1 MNNKII
7 AAVVLGCT
15 IMLSSCQKEETDS
28 LPEGAILLTTEGFH
42 GNEKTSV
49 SGNTVQWDGS
59 STETVNIN
67 GDDYEVHV
75 SGNHAYINPGGA
87 ISGSTVYGYYPH
99 NIVTADGW
107 ETTSPTVTIPSTYDC
122 HYNDGRQIIALPMV
136 AYGNYGSTPN
146 NIEFKHLTAA
156 VKVMVRNEISSSLTL
171 KLDKVVVSS
180 SSYLLSG
187 RTPVTLNNN
196 DNPTVNA
203 VTTSSKNSVTVN
215 FTDHPTIPYST
226 GSDDN
231 RIEVQVPIRPIGNG
245 STTPITVEVFAYEE
259 GNPGRT
265 FTFRKENVSVSTLGR
280 NVMLTAG
287 CRISSETGNVTE
299 FNYLTTPLTFEA
311 KTANATV
318 TFTPATG
325 KTLEYSTDGITWNT
339 YSTAI
344 TLANIGDKVSFR
356 GDNTSMA
363 TISTYSS
370 FSCSGD
376 CYVYGNIM
384 SLLNKNNFSTLA
396 VLTDAYT
403 FRNLF
408 QNNTRIH
415 NHPSKTL
422 SLPAT
427 TLTNN
432 CYQNM
437 FKGCT
442 NLTSAPYLPAT
453 SLTELCYYNMFFGC
467 SYLTSAPEL
476 PATSLANKCYM
487 CMFQGCTKLTS
498 APALPATSLATY
510 CYSSMFSGCTSL
522 ILAPELP
529 ATTLTNSC
537 YEYMFQGCT
546 NLISAPTL
554 PASSLSDYCYQYMF
568 QNCTSLSSPPSL
580 PATTLAIFCYYY
592 MFEGCVRLTSSP
604 ELSALTLNNSCYS
617 HMFKGCSGLTS
628 APSLPAMTLASSCY
642 EHMFQDCSSLTRAP
656 DLLAPTLVSS
666 CYQYMFKDCSN
677 LNSIKCLAEPTIPTG
692 TTTCWLQGVSTT
704 GTFTKAKKMT
714 YWSNDNN
721 GIPSGWTVVN
731 AN

>member
-1 MNNKII
+1 MKHEMNNKII

-15 IMLSSCQKEETDS
+15 IMLSSCQKEEADS
-28 LPEGAILLTTEGFH
+28 LPEGAIQLTTEGFH

-287 CRISSETGNVTE
+287 CRISTETGNVTE

-363 TISTYSS
+363 TSSTYSK

-376 CYVYGNIM
+376 CYVYGNVM
-384 SLLNKNNFSTLA
+384 SLLSKNNFATLT
-396 VLTDAYT
+396 VLTDNYT

-432 CYQNM
+432 CYQYM
-437 FKGCT
+437 FQGCT
-442 NLTSAPYLPAT
+442 
-453 SLTELCYYNMFFGC
+453 
-467 SYLTSAPEL
+467 YLTSAPVL
-476 PATSLANKCYM
+476 PAVTLAISCYYY
-487 CMFQGCTKLTS
+487 MFDGCTGLLS
-498 APALPATSLATY
+498 APALPATTLANN
-510 CYSSMFSGCTSL
+510 CYNSMFHGCTKL
-522 ILAPELP
+522 ISTPDLP

-537 YEYMFQGCT
+537 YQYMFQGCTGLLSVTSLPATTLADYCYNNMFQGCT
-546 NLISAPTL
+546 NLIVVP
-554 PASSLSDYCYQYMF
+554 
-568 QNCTSLSSPPSL
+568 NL
-580 PATTLAIFCYYY
+580 PATTLVDNCYSY
-592 MFEGCVRLTSSP
+592 MFEGCTSLTTAP
-604 ELSALTLNNSCYS
+604 NLPAPTLVSLCYS
-617 HMFKGCSGLTS
+617 HMFKGCSSLTS
-628 APSLPAMTLASSCY
+628 M
-642 EHMFQDCSSLTRAP
+642 
-656 DLLAPTLVSS
+656 
-666 CYQYMFKDCSN
+666 
-677 LNSIKCLAEPTIPTG
+677 KCLATTILSSA
-692 TTTCWLQGVSTT
+692 TTNWVQNVSAS
-704 GTFTKAKKMT
+704 GFFTKTSSANWN
-714 YWSNDNN
+714 YGAS
-721 GIPSGWTVVN
+721 GIPSGWTVVEVD
-731 AN
+731 

>member
-15 IMLSSCQKEETDS
+15 IMLSSCQKEEADS
-28 LPEGAILLTTEGFH
+28 LPEGAIQLTTEGFH

-75 SGNHAYINPGGA
+75 SGNHAYINPGGT

-287 CRISSETGNVTE
+287 CRISTETGNVTE

-363 TISTYSS
+363 TSSTYSK

-376 CYVYGNIM
+376 CYVYGNVM
-384 SLLNKNNFSTLA
+384 SLLSKNNFATLT
-396 VLTDAYT
+396 VLTDNYT

-442 NLTSAPYLPAT
+442 NLKSAPALPAT
-453 SLTELCYYNMFFGC
+453 ILSNYCYFYMFEGCCGLLTTP
-467 SYLTSAPEL
+467 SL
-476 PATSLANKCYM
+476 PATTLAPYCYQY
-487 CMFQGCTKLTS
+487 MFQGCTKLIST
-498 APALPATSLATY
+498 PDLPATTLSDA
-510 CYSSMFSGCTSL
+510 CYQNMFQGCTEL
-522 ILAPELP
+522 ISITSLP
-529 ATTLTNSC
+529 ATTLTEYC
-537 YEYMFQGCT
+537 YYNMFKDCSSLTIVPNLPATTVVPYCYQSMFQGCTNLTTAPNLPASTLTTNCYHYMFQGCT
-546 NLISAPTL
+546 NL
-554 PASSLSDYCYQYMF
+554 
-568 QNCTSLSSPPSL
+568 
-580 PATTLAIFCYYY
+580 
-592 MFEGCVRLTSSP
+592 
-604 ELSALTLNNSCYS
+604 NN
-617 HMFKGCSGLTS
+617 
-628 APSLPAMTLASSCY
+628 
-642 EHMFQDCSSLTRAP
+642 
-656 DLLAPTLVSS
+656 
-666 CYQYMFKDCSN
+666 
-677 LNSIKCLAEPTIPTG
+677 IKCLATSISSATLNWMKNVSPTG
-692 TTTCWLQGVSTT
+692 I
-704 GTFTKAKKMT
+704 FIKANSAS
-714 YWSNDNN
+714 WSRSDS

>member
-15 IMLSSCQKEETDS
+15 IMLSSCQKEEADS
-28 LPEGAILLTTEGFH
+28 LPEGAIQLTTEGFH

-122 HYNDGRQIIALPMV
+122 HYNEGRQIIALPMV

-146 NIEFKHLTAA
+146 NIKFKHLTAA
-156 VKVMVRNEISSSLTL
+156 IKVMVRNEISSSLTL

-363 TISTYSS
+363 TSSTYSK

-376 CYVYGNIM
+376 CYVYGNVM
-384 SLLNKNNFSTLA
+384 SLLSKNNFATLT
-396 VLTDAYT
+396 VLTDNYT

-432 CYQNM
+432 CYQYM
-437 FKGCT
+437 FQGCT
-442 NLTSAPYLPAT
+442 
-453 SLTELCYYNMFFGC
+453 
-467 SYLTSAPEL
+467 YLTSAPVL
-476 PATSLANKCYM
+476 PAVTLAISCYYY
-487 CMFQGCTKLTS
+487 MFDGCTGLLS
-498 APALPATSLATY
+498 APALPATTLANN
-510 CYSSMFSGCTSL
+510 CYNSMFHGCTKL
-522 ILAPELP
+522 ISTPDLP

-537 YEYMFQGCT
+537 YQYMFQGCTGLISVTSLPATTLADYCYNNMFQGCT
-546 NLISAPTL
+546 NLIVVP
-554 PASSLSDYCYQYMF
+554 
-568 QNCTSLSSPPSL
+568 NL
-580 PATTLAIFCYYY
+580 PATTLVDNCYSY
-592 MFEGCVRLTSSP
+592 MFEGCTSLTTAP
-604 ELSALTLNNSCYS
+604 NLPAPTLVSLCYS
-617 HMFKGCSGLTS
+617 HMFKGCSSLTS
-628 APSLPAMTLASSCY
+628 M
-642 EHMFQDCSSLTRAP
+642 
-656 DLLAPTLVSS
+656 
-666 CYQYMFKDCSN
+666 
-677 LNSIKCLAEPTIPTG
+677 KCLATTILSSA
-692 TTTCWLQGVSTT
+692 TTNWVQNVSAS
-704 GTFTKAKKMT
+704 GFFTKTSSANWN
-714 YWSNDNN
+714 YGAS
-721 GIPSGWTVVN
+721 GIPNGWTVVEVD
-731 AN
+731 

>member
-1 MNNKII
+1 MNNTII

-15 IMLSSCQKEETDS
+15 IMLSSCQKEEADS
-28 LPEGAILLTTEGFH
+28 LPEGAIQLTTEGFH

-363 TISTYSS
+363 TSSTYSK

-376 CYVYGNIM
+376 CYVYGNVM
-384 SLLNKNNFSTLA
+384 SLLSKNNFATLT
-396 VLTDAYT
+396 VLTDNYT

-432 CYQNM
+432 CYQYM
-437 FKGCT
+437 FHGCT
-442 NLTSAPYLPAT
+442 
-453 SLTELCYYNMFFGC
+453 
-467 SYLTSAPEL
+467 YLTSAPVL
-476 PATSLANKCYM
+476 PAVTMAISCYYY
-487 CMFQGCTKLTS
+487 MFDGCTGLLS
-498 APALPATSLATY
+498 APALPATTLANN
-510 CYSSMFSGCTSL
+510 CYNSMFHGCTKL
-522 ILAPELP
+522 ISTPDLP

-537 YEYMFQGCT
+537 YQYMFQGCTGLISVTSLPATTLADYCYNNMFQGCT
-546 NLISAPTL
+546 NLIVVP
-554 PASSLSDYCYQYMF
+554 
-568 QNCTSLSSPPSL
+568 NL
-580 PATTLAIFCYYY
+580 PATTLVDNCYSY
-592 MFEGCVRLTSSP
+592 MFEGCTSLTTAP
-604 ELSALTLNNSCYS
+604 NLPAPTLVSLCYS
-617 HMFKGCSGLTS
+617 HMFKGCSSLTS
-628 APSLPAMTLASSCY
+628 M
-642 EHMFQDCSSLTRAP
+642 
-656 DLLAPTLVSS
+656 
-666 CYQYMFKDCSN
+666 
-677 LNSIKCLAEPTIPTG
+677 KCLATTILSSA
-692 TTTCWLQGVSTT
+692 TTNWVQNVSAS
-704 GTFTKAKKMT
+704 GFFTKTSSANWN
-714 YWSNDNN
+714 YGAN
-721 GIPSGWTVVN
+721 GIPSGWTVVEVD
-731 AN
+731 

>member
-15 IMLSSCQKEETDS
+15 IMLSSCQKEEADS
-28 LPEGAILLTTEGFH
+28 LPEGAIQLTTEGFH

-59 STETVNIN
+59 STESVNIN

-187 RTPVTLNNN
+187 RTLVTLNNN

-363 TISTYSS
+363 TSSTYSK

-376 CYVYGNIM
+376 CYVYGNVM
-384 SLLNKNNFSTLA
+384 SLLSKNNFATLT
-396 VLTDAYT
+396 VLTDNYT

-432 CYQNM
+432 CYQYM
-437 FKGCT
+437 FQGCT
-442 NLTSAPYLPAT
+442 
-453 SLTELCYYNMFFGC
+453 
-467 SYLTSAPEL
+467 YLTSAPVL
-476 PATSLANKCYM
+476 PAVTLAISCYYY
-487 CMFQGCTKLTS
+487 MFDGCTGLLS
-498 APALPATSLATY
+498 APALPATTLANN
-510 CYSSMFSGCTSL
+510 CYISMFHGCTKL
-522 ILAPELP
+522 ISTPDLP

-537 YEYMFQGCT
+537 YQYMFQGCTGLISVTSLPATTLADYCYNNMFQGCT
-546 NLISAPTL
+546 NLIVVP
-554 PASSLSDYCYQYMF
+554 
-568 QNCTSLSSPPSL
+568 NL
-580 PATTLAIFCYYY
+580 PATTLVDNCYSY
-592 MFEGCVRLTSSP
+592 MFEGCTSLTTAP
-604 ELSALTLNNSCYS
+604 NLPAPTLVSLCYS
-617 HMFKGCSGLTS
+617 HMFKGCSSLTS
-628 APSLPAMTLASSCY
+628 M
-642 EHMFQDCSSLTRAP
+642 
-656 DLLAPTLVSS
+656 
-666 CYQYMFKDCSN
+666 
-677 LNSIKCLAEPTIPTG
+677 KCLATTIRSDA
-692 TTTCWLQGVSTT
+692 TTNWVQNVSAS
-704 GTFTKAKKMT
+704 GTFTKSRTAS
-714 YWSNDNN
+714 WSTGIN
-721 GIPSGWTVVN
+721 GIPSGWTVAN